1 VGSDLIV
8 EDGITDIFVQGK
20 GIGGAAQGPLL
31 AVEEFL
37 GQRPDFV
44 VDSIRERYRITLQ
57 PQGLSKKDL
66 LNNHGLGS
74 R

>member
-44 VDSIRERYRITLQ
+44 VDSIRERYRITYNPRDYLKRI
-57 PQGLSKKDL
+57 S
-66 LNNHGLGS
+66 
-74 R
+74 